1 MSVAAKGNKVQ
12 IHYTGTL
19 EDGTVFDTSEGKAPL
34 EFTIGDGKVIP
45 GFEEAVVGM
54 QVGDKKQVAISPEK
68 AYGERNEEMVITA
81 PRSQV
86 PPDLEVEVGQ
96 MLQMGAPSG
105 ELINVT
111 VVDMTDSEITLDANP
126 PLAGKQL
133 SFNIELVSL

>member
-1 MSVAAKGNKVQ
+1 MSVAEKGNKVQ

-54 QVGDKKQVAISPEK
+54 QVGEKKQVAISSEK

-133 SFNIELVSL
+133 NFNIELVSL